1 MQYYLEI
8 CQDEEFKETIVKS
21 MCRQVDYLISKIGD
35 PEDGKILITKATR
48 HWRGLN
54 SASILEP
61 IVRLYRLTKEKK
73 YFDFASYIVA
83 CGGTD
88 VANIFELAYQKQ
100 LYPYQ
105 YPVTKA
111 YEMMS
116 CFEGLLEYYRET
128 GIEKYKQAVIN
139 FADMVLESDFTIIG
153 SCGCTHELFDHSTV
167 RQANTTNGVI
177 T

>member
-1 MQYYLEI
+1 M
-8 CQDEEFKETIVKS
+8 
-21 MCRQVDYLISKIGD
+21 
-35 PEDGKILITKATR
+35 
-48 HWRGLN
+48 WRTFL
-54 SASILEP
+54 SWP
-61 IVRLYRLTKEKK
+61 I
-73 YFDFASYIVA
+73 
-83 CGGTD
+83 
-88 VANIFELAYQKQ
+88 QKQ

-153 SCGCTHELFDHSTV
+153 SCGCTHETL
-167 RQANTTNGVI
+167 
-177 T
+177 